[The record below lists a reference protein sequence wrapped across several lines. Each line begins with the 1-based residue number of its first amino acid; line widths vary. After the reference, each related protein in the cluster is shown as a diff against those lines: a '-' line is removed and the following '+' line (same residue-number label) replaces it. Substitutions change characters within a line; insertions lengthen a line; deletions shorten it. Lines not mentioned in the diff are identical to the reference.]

1 MPVPDI
7 PVNKTRFIYTK
18 LAVKSTIQSRP
29 VAANPGYGTRTDRQP
44 APWPV
49 GSSQAIQLAVENA
62 VHAID
67 YPWTVRSKTKT
78 GEGPEVFRL
87 ARAHSTQDAVEALE
101 RLLKVTVVGI
111 DRSGVGSSHAVYVVD
126 LEDGRRCVARFATH
140 PEHRLAQEV
149 WASERCRQSG
159 LPVPRLLAGAL
170 TSADSS
176 PPFAVYEH
184 LPGVAGDSM
193 SLTTHERTAV
203 LVQMGR
209 IAARI
214 HRLAIPGTGALA
226 PQGGGHAGTNTSW
239 AEYVQATLERRIGQL
254 STVTLPGDLAVL
266 IRSRFETMRP
276 VLEAALPAG
285 ALTSA
290 LVHGDFRLQNA
301 LLTRESDNQIRVNA
315 VLDFEMVLAGDGVV
329 DLAWLDYQDG
339 RCEADLVAILDGYGA
354 AAWDRSLLRRL
365 RLYQLSYALEHLW
378 WMEGFVD
385 ELGVARVQQ
394 RIRAILADDS
404 TAMPVMPPR
413 AERV

>member
-1 MPVPDI
+1 M
-7 PVNKTRFIYTK
+7 
-18 LAVKSTIQSRP
+18 
-29 VAANPGYGTRTDRQP
+29 
-44 APWPV
+44 
-49 GSSQAIQLAVENA
+49 
-62 VHAID
+62 HAID
-67 YPWTVRSKTKT
+67 YPWTVRSNTNA
-78 GEGPEVFRL
+78 GDGPEVFRL
-87 ARAHSTQDAVEALE
+87 AQAHSTQDAVEALE
-101 RLLKVTVVGI
+101 RSLKVTVEGI

-159 LPVPRLLAGAL
+159 LPVPRLLAGAFKP
-170 TSADSS
+170 ADSS
-176 PPFAVYEH
+176 PPFAVYEY
-184 LPGVAGDSM
+184 LPGVAGDSV
-193 SLTTHERTAV
+193 SLTTDERAAV
-203 LVQMGR
+203 LVQMSC

-214 HRLAIPGTGALA
+214 HRITVPGTGALA
-226 PQGGGHAGTNTSW
+226 PQGDGHVGTNTSW
-239 AEYVQATLERRIGQL
+239 AKYVQDTLERRMDRL
-254 STVTLPGDLAVL
+254 STATLPDDLAVL
-266 IRSRFETMRP
+266 IRLRFETTRP
-276 VLEAALPAG
+276 MLEAALPAG

-301 LLTRESDNQIRVNA
+301 LLTRESDNRIRVNA
-315 VLDFEMVLAGDGVV
+315 VLDFETVLAGDGVV

-354 AAWDRSLLRRL
+354 AAWDKSLRRRL

-378 WMEGFVD
+378 WMEGFAD

-404 TAMPVMPPR
+404 TAMPVMPPP

>member
-1 MPVPDI
+1 M
-7 PVNKTRFIYTK
+7 Y
-18 LAVKSTIQSRP
+18 
-29 VAANPGYGTRTDRQP
+29 
-44 APWPV
+44 
-49 GSSQAIQLAVENA
+49 
-62 VHAID
+62 AID
-67 YPWTVRSKTKT
+67 YPWTMRSNTT
-78 GEGPEVFRL
+78 AGEGPEVFRF

-101 RLLKVTVVGI
+101 RLLNVTVVGI
-111 DRSGVGSSHAVYVVD
+111 VRSGVGSSHAVYVVD

-176 PPFAVYEH
+176 PPFAVYEY
-184 LPGVAGDSM
+184 LTGVAGDSM
-193 SLTTHERTAV
+193 SLTTHERTPV
-203 LVQMGR
+203 LMQMGR

-214 HRLAIPGTGALA
+214 HRLAVPGTGALG
-226 PQGGGHAGTNTSW
+226 PQGGGHAGTDTSW
-239 AEYVQATLERRIGQL
+239 AESVQATLERRIGQV
-254 STVTLPGDLAVL
+254 STLPDDLAVL
-266 IRSRFETMRP
+266 IRLRFETMRP
-276 VLEAALPAG
+276 VLEAAFPAG
-285 ALTSA
+285 TVRSA

-301 LLTRESDNQIRVNA
+301 LLTREADDRIRVNA

-354 AAWDRSLLRRL
+354 AASDRSLLWRL

-394 RIRAILADDS
+394 RLRAILADDS
-404 TAMPVMPPR
+404 TAMPVTLRPGCCQP
-413 AERV
+413 AEARRTQPGRRGN